1 MSETI
6 NPQTTSDVV
15 GSKPKST
22 FRKRLKKFYKR
33 LKSSKVVRIIRKYSS
48 LILWIIGL
56 AFIILVGA
64 YLNSTFG
71 PTMVG
76 WMIQAMFIMGTPLI
90 LAALGG
96 MFSERSG
103 VVNIAL
109 EGMMLMGA
117 WAAAAGS
124 HYSRNPW
131 IGVFAAIIAGGLLG
145 LVHALVT
152 VKLKGN
158 HIVSG
163 TGIILFAA
171 GFTTVMMAVIWGST
185 GSGDPV
191 PTIPNILIPQL
202 QGIPFLG
209 TILWVA
215 FGMLSPI
222 IWIMFFM
229 VPICWYFLF
238 RTPFGLRLRAAG
250 EDPSTLDTT
259 GVNVETYRI
268 IGVVLSGMLSGLA
281 GSYLSIGFGSAFA
294 KEMTTGRGFIALAA
308 LIFGNWNPL
317 GVLIAGLFFGFLQGL
332 QIVIQIEVPF
342 LAPLTQFIQMIPYI
356 SVIVALGVIRRS
368 VPPAAIG
375 EPYVKEKQH

>member
-1 MSETI
+1 MPASIE
-6 NPQTTSDVV
+6 
-15 GSKPKST
+15 KKKST
-22 FRKRLKKFYKR
+22 LNRIGENK
-33 LKSSKVVRIIRKYSS
+33 IIRLIKRYSS
-48 LILWIIGL
+48 LIVWIIGL
-56 AFIILVGA
+56 AFVIVVGA
-64 YLNSTFG
+64 ILNANFG
-71 PTMVG
+71 PTMLG

-131 IGVFAAIIAGGLLG
+131 IGVLAAIIAGGLLG

-163 TGIILFAA
+163 TGIILFAY

-191 PTIPNILIPQL
+191 PTIPNVIIPQL
-202 QGIPFLG
+202 LPVPVLG
-209 TILWVA
+209 LA

-259 GVNVETYRI
+259 GVNVETYRM
-268 IGVVLSGMLSGLA
+268 IGVILSGMLSGLA

-294 KEMTTGRGFIALAA
+294 KRMTTGRGFIALAA
-308 LIFGNWNPL
+308 LIFGNWTPL
-317 GVLIAGLFFGFLQGL
+317 GILIAGLFFGFLQGL
-332 QIVIQIEVPF
+332 QIVIQIEVPT
-342 LAPLTQFIQMIPYI
+342 LGPLTQFIQMIPYI

-368 VPPAAIG
+368 IPPAAIG